1 MSFVNVGANSF
12 LKMSMHCFI
21 IKLRLLGI
29 TIKCLDIIYV
39 EIKNERSTLLLQS
52 QTNELVWFLAM
63 KI

>member
-1 MSFVNVGANSF
+1 MSLVNVDANSL
-12 LKMSMHCFI
+12 LKMPMHCFI
-21 IKLRLLGI
+21 IKLRFLGI
-29 TIKCLDIIYV
+29 TINCLDSISV